1 MATKRGPNI
10 EYRDNSDLIV
20 DALEKAINNGL
31 TAIGMKA
38 EGHAKK
44 ARHFNLASIC
54 FRL

>member
-31 TAIGMKA
+31 TANEVVTIN
-38 EGHAKK
+38 EV
-44 ARHFNLASIC
+44 
-54 FRL
+54 

>member
-31 TAIGMKA
+31 ISIGMTA
-38 EGHAKK
+38 ERHAK
-44 ARHFNLASIC
+44 RNITNFH
-54 FRL
+54 RRV